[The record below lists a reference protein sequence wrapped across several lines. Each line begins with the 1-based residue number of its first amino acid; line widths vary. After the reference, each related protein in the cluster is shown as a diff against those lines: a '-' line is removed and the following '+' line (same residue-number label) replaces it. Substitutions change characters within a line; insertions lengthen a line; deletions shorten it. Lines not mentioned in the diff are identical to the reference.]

1 MNLRQLLDSPAARQ
15 VRAYGLQHKWYLA
28 GAAGLFTLLL
38 SRGRK
43 PLPYLTTA
51 QRDEYYGPIRFVAA
65 PTVNNPEA
73 IRITNDFPS
82 RVVWRSMPIIG
93 TIQIHEAA
101 AESLDAALREIDSE
115 RTIYLTN
122 YESVRA
128 KAGLARFGAF
138 KAAMCLGSFAA
149 VRRTYRVIPTPRAS
163 TSTLM
168 RIPKARVL
176 RKTKNSSLPCLKSM
190 GGIGETVSASE
201 TRCTSNMFSN
211 RRFNAGIS
219 WRVSRCQ

>member
-101 AESLDAALREIDSE
+101 AESLDAALREIQRKGWAGKIRSFQGSYVP
-115 RTIYLTN
+115 RF
-122 YESVRA
+122 VR
-128 KAGLARFGAF
+128 
-138 KAAMCLGSFAA
+138 GS
-149 VRRTYRVIPTPRAS
+149 
-163 TSTLM
+163 
-168 RIPKARVL
+168 
-176 RKTKNSSLPCLKSM
+176 TKNLSSHSYATSIDVNADENPQGSGPTEDQKLIASVFEKHGWYWGDRFSKRDPMHFEYVLKPS
-190 GGIGETVSASE
+190 V
-201 TRCTSNMFSN
+201 
-211 RRFNAGIS
+211 
-219 WRVSRCQ
+219 

>member
-101 AESLDAALREIDSE
+101 AESLDAALREIQRKGWAGKIRSFQGSYVP
-115 RTIYLTN
+115 RF
-122 YESVRA
+122 VR
-128 KAGLARFGAF
+128 
-138 KAAMCLGSFAA
+138 GS
-149 VRRTYRVIPTPRAS
+149 
-163 TSTLM
+163 
-168 RIPKARVL
+168 
-176 RKTKNSSLPCLKSM
+176 TKNLSSHSY
-190 GGIGETVSASE
+190 A
-201 TRCTSNMFSN
+201 TSIDVNADENPQGSGPTEDQKLIAPVFEKHGWYWGNRFSK
-211 RRFNAGIS
+211 RDPMHF
-219 WRVSRCQ
+219 

>member
-101 AESLDAALREIDSE
+101 AESLDAALREIQRKGWAGKIRSFQGSYVP
-115 RTIYLTN
+115 RF
-122 YESVRA
+122 VR
-128 KAGLARFGAF
+128 
-138 KAAMCLGSFAA
+138 GS
-149 VRRTYRVIPTPRAS
+149 
-163 TSTLM
+163 
-168 RIPKARVL
+168 
-176 RKTKNSSLPCLKSM
+176 TKNLSSHSYATSIDVNADENPQGSGPTEDQKLIAPVFEKHGWYWGNRFSKRDPMHFEYVLKPS
-190 GGIGETVSASE
+190 V
-201 TRCTSNMFSN
+201 
-211 RRFNAGIS
+211 
-219 WRVSRCQ
+219 